1 MNNEVSKLQIA
12 SGIYNIK
19 DSVSRSK
26 FYYGYSTKNYAHRGL
41 SSEAPENT
49 IASVTKAGYHGCY
62 GVEIDVNATFDG
74 KIVVMHDTTVD
85 RMTNGTGTI
94 NDLTSSYI
102 ESLIID
108 SGNCLNEY
116 PTQHVPYLEEI
127 LEICNQFN
135 MHPMIELKGEWNTT
149 TYDNLLYLLRLYNI
163 IDRTT
168 IISFDINNLIDIRN
182 KDKDVLLAYLYDSE
196 LTDEIINLVN
206 SIGKCGLSLNYLN
219 NSSMSDEMRL
229 NMFEKKIQL
238 GFWTVDNKTYVKSLE
253 KNGTSFIVSNYGYGG
268 PIKEYTKKIILEGGS
283 SVGDIGI
290 SIWQKIIPDTNIGS
304 YYDSAEITYDST
316 TKEYTLTYKT
326 PFPSVISLIY
336 STIVNVNLET
346 GYKYKYSVYARG
358 QNNNGFIFY
367 LIDNTTGQRISGL
380 DIQDFYINI
389 SINGY

>member
-168 IISFDINNLIDIRN
+168 IISFDINNLI
-182 KDKDVLLAYLYDSE
+182 LY
-196 LTDEIINLVN
+196 
-206 SIGKCGLSLNYLN
+206 
-219 NSSMSDEMRL
+219 
-229 NMFEKKIQL
+229 
-238 GFWTVDNKTYVKSLE
+238 
-253 KNGTSFIVSNYGYGG
+253 
-268 PIKEYTKKIILEGGS
+268 
-283 SVGDIGI
+283 
-290 SIWQKIIPDTNIGS
+290 
-304 YYDSAEITYDST
+304 
-316 TKEYTLTYKT
+316 
-326 PFPSVISLIY
+326 
-336 STIVNVNLET
+336 
-346 GYKYKYSVYARG
+346 
-358 QNNNGFIFY
+358 
-367 LIDNTTGQRISGL
+367 
-380 DIQDFYINI
+380 
-389 SINGY
+389 